1 MSGLRQKSKNI
12 PVIYILGNHEY
23 YKGSYPK
30 TLNKIKY
37 AAENT
42 NIRVLEDSFLDI
54 EDIRFHGCTLWTDFA
69 LFGNSVEAGM
79 YCQPKMNDYK
89 MIKRDP
95 SYSKMRTVD
104 TFKIHQFSKHWLNE
118 SLENSTKEKNIVV
131 THHAPSLLSVPD
143 NFKNDLLTSAYA
155 SNLDDFIT
163 KHQPDFWF
171 HGHIHTPCRYSIGKT
186 KVICNP
192 HGYLD
197 EPYNGYD
204 REMIIE
210 I

>member
-1 MSGLRQKSKNI
+1 
-12 PVIYILGNHEY
+12 
-23 YKGSYPK
+23 
-30 TLNKIKY
+30 
-37 AAENT
+37 
-42 NIRVLEDSFLDI
+42 
-54 EDIRFHGCTLWTDFA
+54 
-69 LFGNSVEAGM
+69 M

-118 SLENSTKEKNIVV
+118 SLENSPKEKNIVV
-131 THHAPSLLSVPD
+131 TQHAPGLLSVPD

-163 KHQPDFWF
+163 KHQPDFWI
-171 HGHIHTPCRYSIGKT
+171 HGHIHAPSRYSIGKT
-186 KVICNP
+186 EVICNP

-197 EPYNGYD
+197 DPDNGYD
-204 REMIIE
+204 RELIIE
-210 I
+210 T

>member
-1 MSGLRQKSKNI
+1 M
-12 PVIYILGNHEY
+12 IYILGNHEY

-89 MIKRDP
+89 MVKRDP

-118 SLENSTKEKNIVV
+118 SLENSTKEKYIVV

-163 KHQPDFWF
+163 KHQPDFWI
-171 HGHIHTPCRYSIGKT
+171 HGHIHAPSHYSIGKT
-186 KVICNP
+186 EVICNP

-197 EPYNGYD
+197 DPDNGYD
-204 REMIIE
+204 RELIIE
-210 I
+210 T

>member
-42 NIRVLEDSFLDI
+42 NIRVLEDFFLDI

-163 KHQPDFWF
+163 KHQPDFWI
-171 HGHIHTPCRYSIGKT
+171 HGHIHAPSRYSIGKT
-186 KVICNP
+186 EVICNP

-197 EPYNGYD
+197 DPDNGYD
-204 REMIIE
+204 RELIIE
-210 I
+210 T

>member
-1 MSGLRQKSKNI
+1 M
-12 PVIYILGNHEY
+12 IYILGNHEY

-118 SLENSTKEKNIVV
+118 SLENSTKEKYIVV

>member
-1 MSGLRQKSKNI
+1 M
-12 PVIYILGNHEY
+12 IYILGNHEY

-30 TLNKIKY
+30 TLNKIKS

-54 EDIRFHGCTLWTDFA
+54 GDIRFHGCTLWTDFA

-197 EPYNGYD
+197 DPDNGYD
-204 REMIIE
+204 RELIIE
-210 I
+210 T